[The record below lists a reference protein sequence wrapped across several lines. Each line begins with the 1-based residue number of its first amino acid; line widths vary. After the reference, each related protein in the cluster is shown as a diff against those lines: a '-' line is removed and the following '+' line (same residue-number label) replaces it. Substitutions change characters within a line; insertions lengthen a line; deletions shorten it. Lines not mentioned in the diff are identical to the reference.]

1 MNILAPFNRY
11 RIVAAIA
18 VLCLIAL
25 AVGGYFW
32 VGSRESG
39 PSYREVKVARG
50 DIEQIVLS
58 TGIAQPRNR
67 LEIKPPIP
75 GRVEEVLVEEGRWV
89 RKGATLAWMSSSER
103 AALLDAARGKGEEE
117 VKHWEELYRA
127 TPILAPIDGTVILR
141 NVEPGKSFTSNDAVF
156 VMSDMLVIA
165 AQVDETDIAQI
176 KLRQPAHI
184 VLDAYPETAFDGKVD
199 QIAYDAKTVN
209 NVTTY
214 VVYVLPAKAPAFMR
228 SGMTANVSF
237 QISVHKATLLVPG
250 ESIRHHG
257 GQAYVLKS
265 AAEGGTRQV
274 EQEIETGLSDGKRT
288 EVISGLTEGDTL
300 LVPQLKASGVR
311 GDTRSGNPFM
321 PGRRR

>member
-1 MNILAPFNRY
+1 MNILTLFNRY
-11 RIVAAIA
+11 RLVATVA
-18 VLCLIAL
+18 VLCLAAL

-32 VGSRESG
+32 LGNRENG
-39 PSYREVKVARG
+39 PGYREVKVARG
-50 DIEQIVLS
+50 DIERIVLS

-75 GRVEEVLVEEGRWV
+75 GRVEEVLVDEGRWV
-89 RKGATLAWMSSSER
+89 RKGTTLAWMSSSER
-103 AALLDAARGKGEEE
+103 AALLDAARAKGEEE

-156 VMSDMLVIA
+156 VMSDRLVIA

-184 VLDAYPETAFDGKVD
+184 VLDAYPETSFDGTVD
-199 QIAYDAKTVN
+199 QIAYDARTVN

-228 SGMTANVSF
+228 SGMTANVNF
-237 QISVHKATLLVPG
+237 QVAVHKAVLFVPG
-250 ESIRHHG
+250 DAIRYRE
-257 GQAYVLKS
+257 GQAYVLKP
-265 AAEGGTRQV
+265 AMNGDAQPV
-274 EQEIETGLSDGKRT
+274 EQQIEVGHSDGKRT

-300 LVPQLKASGVR
+300 LVPQINTGGVR
-311 GDTRSGNPFM
+311 GESRAGNPFM